1 MRVKWLGGMDWQN
14 FNETYSTLEKKFCN
28 NFSSVSAEIA
38 IFFLHALRADSFTR
52 AGALLGGTVAHSQFL
67 IFADRRV
74 NAGKCIAKGALS
86 RSTVLGKT
94 GYAKRRMAGAHA

>member
-1 MRVKWLGGMDWQN
+1 MKRIVHL
-14 FNETYSTLEKKFCN
+14 KKIFATI
-28 NFSSVSAEIA
+28 FSSVSAETA
-38 IFFLHALRADSFTR
+38 FFLHALRADSFAR
-52 AGALLGGTVAHSQFL
+52 AGALSGRIVARSQFL

-86 RSTVLGKT
+86 RSKVLGKT